1 MRFAPGEDSAI
12 HTVGGEGSCAADT
25 SRMARFPDHPNPSRI
40 LSLWA
45 DTHADNGVSV
55 GHVRGEG
62 VPEMGDWIGGRDG
75 RARVRW
81 RDIRAMRRVVRARH
95 NPLTL
100 VRNWRTTSR
109 SARLSRACPNRL
121 DVPVM
126 KSQATVRSTTRTASP
141 PPPSTK
147 ARTCSTVR
155 PRWALRTPMGLPHH
169 DDLLMMSRL
178 RPTPGSRHAGIT
190 RPFQAR
196 FSQDKAAGTS
206 SSSHFAPDFTPS
218 RKPSA
223 PCDSIE
229 GRSGGDR
236 RSCRSGSGT
245 RRAK

>member
-1 MRFAPGEDSAI
+1 MRVGLQPAFLITIAWIGLVGAAAMRSGTGTNGDAI
-12 HTVGGEGSCAADT
+12 RPRRGLGHPAVGGEGSGAADT

-55 GHVRGEG
+55 DHVRGEG

-75 RARVRW
+75 RAHVRW
-81 RDIRAMRRVVRARH
+81 RDIRVMRRMVRARH
-95 NPLTL
+95 NAVTR
-100 VRNWRTTSR
+100 VRNRRTTSR

-155 PRWALRTPMGLPHH
+155 PRWVLRTPMGLPHH
-169 DDLLMMSRL
+169 DDLLMRSRL

-196 FSQDKAAGTS
+196 FSQDKAAGTRQPV
-206 SSSHFAPDFTPS
+206 AAQAQL
-218 RKPSA
+218 R
-223 PCDSIE
+223 
-229 GRSGGDR
+229 
-236 RSCRSGSGT
+236 
-245 RRAK
+245 